1 MAKKKKDGNNI
12 INIKYKKAYFN
23 YEFIEKYI
31 AGIELKGTEIKS
43 IKEGKVN
50 FNDAYCIFKNGE
62 LYVKGMHIA
71 EYKLGN
77 IFNHD
82 PSRLKKLLLHKNEL
96 IKLKQKMEEKGLTI
110 VPVRLFINDKG
121 LAKLEI
127 VLAKGKKLHDKRES
141 IKEREYNRN
150 LNKKIWHN
158 L

>member
-1 MAKKKKDGNNI
+1 MASKKTNDG

-31 AGIELKGTEIKS
+31 AGLELKGTEIKS
-43 IKEGKVN
+43 IRESKVN
-50 FNDAYCIFKNGE
+50 FNDAYCFFKNGE
-62 LYVKGMHIA
+62 LFVKGMHIA
-71 EYKLGN
+71 EYKMGN

-82 PSRLKKLLLHKNEL
+82 PSRPKKLLLHKKEL
-96 IKLKQKMEEKGLTI
+96 IKLKQKSEEKGLTI
-110 VPVRLFINDKG
+110 VPVRLFINAKG

-127 VLAKGKKLHDKRES
+127 ALAKGKKIYDKRQS

-150 LNKKIWHN
+150 LNKKNWMN

>member
-1 MAKKKKDGNNI
+1 MAEKNKQS

-43 IKEGKVN
+43 IREGKVN

-62 LYVKGMHIA
+62 LFVKGMHIA
-71 EYKLGN
+71 EYKMGN
-77 IFNHD
+77 IFNHE
-82 PSRLKKLLLHKNEL
+82 PARPKKLLLHKREL
-96 IKLKQKMEEKGLTI
+96 LRLKQKVDEKGLTI
-110 VPVRLFINDKG
+110 VPVRVFINDKG

-127 VLAKGKKLHDKRES
+127 ALAKGKKLHDKRQS
-141 IKEREYNRN
+141 IKDREYNRN
-150 LNKKIWHN
+150 LNKRNWTN

>member
-1 MAKKKKDGNNI
+1 MANKKTNGE

-43 IKEGKVN
+43 IREGKVN
-50 FNDAYCIFKNGE
+50 FNDAYCFFKDGE

-71 EYKLGN
+71 EYKMGN

-82 PSRLKKLLLHKNEL
+82 PSRPKKLLLHKKEL
-96 IKLKQKMEEKGLTI
+96 IKLKQKSEEKGLTI
-110 VPVRLFINDKG
+110 VPVRLFINNKG

-127 VLAKGKKLHDKRES
+127 ALAKGKKIYDKRQS

-150 LNKKIWHN
+150 LNKKNWMN